1 MAGTTI
7 SGLSHPIL
15 KNDYA
20 SEWMGIE
27 VLALSDGHATV
38 RMTLRQEM
46 LNGFGMA
53 HGGMIFAFA
62 DTAFALACNPATP
75 APGSETPGP
84 ETPASTTPGSTTPG
98 STTPEAPGAGTPV
111 TGSSGTETPEA
122 ARTEAAD
129 AANTTADAA
138 DTITVASGVDINFLK
153 PAFQGQVITAV
164 ADRRSSAGRSGL
176 YDIQIFAADPG
187 SQLPGE
193 LIAEFRGRSRTIPK
207 TRNKS

>member
-7 SGLSHPIL
+7 SGVPHPIL
-15 KNDYA
+15 ENDYA

-27 VLALSDGHATV
+27 VLSLGDGEATI

-75 APGSETPGP
+75 AAGPGTSGSGTSGSATPGP
-84 ETPASTTPGSTTPG
+84 GTPGSA
-98 STTPEAPGAGTPV
+98 E
-111 TGSSGTETPEA
+111 
-122 ARTEAAD
+122 
-129 AANTTADAA
+129 TADADGGTGGA
-138 DTITVASGVDINFLK
+138 AGGATDSITVASGVDINFLK

-164 ADRRSSAGRSGL
+164 AHRRSSAGRSGL

-187 SQLPGE
+187 SQISSGKPGE

-207 TRNKS
+207 SRNKS